1 MNRISSKLT
10 MFLPNPCFVLALV
23 VVSSFG
29 NFPSVSALEY
39 FMHGGYIS
47 TTNVEDT
54 AERDGIQGTFE
65 GVLEFNQP
73 DICPNL
79 VKAKEFFDG
88 VLPDQ
93 SPPFLKDIP
102 TYTGTQ
108 SRIFNIF
115 SSFYGINDITNNY
128 ARRWAKAALSGG
140 KFFGNEFGNWGTMT
154 DDYNDCSGQYESAI
168 KGTAYLS
175 GLLEVNQYMEQ
186 ASALIRNSDCV
197 LPFESS
203 CQGAVNAWNKAAAF
217 FVGSLEGA
225 VGVPGA
231 FGKMLYSLGDRRCHN
246 FRKCGVN
253 ADSDARIISKTNIVS
268 IALFQKGERL
278 VFAGDVEGLQKT
290 IKEINAQILITFI
303 QGSLRYGYRLGDF
316 QETPGAKTRS
326 SKGEE
331 LGAGA
336 TFAACAAPQLWAI
349 SKRAGRFV
357 SKQYKIGPEGPASRS
372 VFDFV
377 GVRNAFECNYK
388 KLGISCDEI
397 GALWD
402 STSATVPKSRQCT
415 DLKECKKR
423 KKGSIPSRMDC
434 IPYTDKKKNE
444 EDFYP

>member
-1 MNRISSKLT
+1 

-47 TTNVEDT
+47 TTNVEVT
-54 AERDGIQGTFE
+54 AEEDIKLKYFIDGKLDFDYCAKLPDAQVFFEESLPSFE
-65 GVLEFNQP
+65 GSSL
-73 DICPNL
+73 
-79 VKAKEFFDG
+79 
-88 VLPDQ
+88 
-93 SPPFLKDIP
+93 SDIP
-102 TYTGTQ
+102 TYQSGN

-140 KFFGNEFGNWGTMT
+140 KFFGNDFGNWGTMT
-154 DDYNDCSGQYESAI
+154 DDLIDCSGQYESAI

-186 ASALIRNSDCV
+186 ASALIRNNDCV
-197 LPFESS
+197 LQFES
-203 CQGAVNAWNKAAAF
+203 CQDAVNTWNKAAAF

-225 VGVPGA
+225 EGVPGQY
-231 FGKMLYSLGDRRCHN
+231 GKMLYSLGDRRCRD

-303 QGSLRYGYRLGDF
+303 QGSLRYGYNLGDF

-326 SKGEE
+326 SKGED

-357 SKQYKIGPEGPASRS
+357 SQQYKIGPDGPASKS

-402 STSATVPKSRQCT
+402 IDVATNPLSRQCK

-423 KKGSIPSRMDC
+423 KARSIPSRKDC